1 MRFSAR
7 AFLAALLVLTSPVPA
22 LVPPAA
28 AASGKGSIRIG
39 LLNPRDATLG
49 GYDVE
54 LRTGDEDA
62 PVENAVAVARRLV
75 ATDGVD
81 AIVGVLHSSDA
92 LAIADALDAGRTPLV
107 VAGASYDDLTQTDA
121 HRALL
126 RVARTSSQDAM
137 PLGDFVCRR
146 LGKRTA
152 AIVAIDNV
160 FGAESSGGFARAYT
174 DAGCRIVQEQ
184 YGAEG
189 SDWGDLVA
197 KVDRAASVVFAS
209 VGGIDA
215 VAFLA
220 AYRASGTKAPLV
232 GDGLLTDE
240 RVLGDERESA
250 RGVVTGLHYAAT
262 LDLPENKSFRL
273 GYESLGGKPVS
284 QFVENGYVAAAVLS
298 AALDRVPAGPGG
310 QARGDAIAAAL
321 RAVQITVP
329 RGNVRFDGFGQ
340 IVNDVYIR
348 RVVQVG
354 GRYRNDVI
362 ATYPSVS
369 QFWRYDPKR
378 YLQLPSYEKLKG
390 TWSHERTA
398 LAARR
403 PSAG

>member
-1 MRFSAR
+1 
-7 AFLAALLVLTSPVPA
+7 
-22 LVPPAA
+22 
-28 AASGKGSIRIG
+28 
-39 LLNPRDATLG
+39 
-49 GYDVE
+49 
-54 LRTGDEDA
+54 
-62 PVENAVAVARRLV
+62 
-75 ATDGVD
+75 
-81 AIVGVLHSSDA
+81 
-92 LAIADALDAGRTPLV
+92 
-107 VAGASYDDLTQTDA
+107 
-121 HRALL
+121 
-126 RVARTSSQDAM
+126 M